1 MEALVDKSY
10 KNFIDKLNDA
20 LKVNFANLSCCRK
33 TDTGQGPKLTFLGR
47 CQLATEIF
55 FQSPDGK
62 MWSPKRVFPL
72 QRNTNRWKIL
82 VANFSFRNRN
92 EENAFGAATAIFP
105 ITKRLAMENH
115 DKRIMLATCAVS
127 CNYRKC
133 FKSTLYLL
141 LRPTEKLS
149 FGSLVCS

>member
-1 MEALVDKSY
+1 MSLQPLWLVRDLVIEAWYSRGKRL
-10 KNFIDKLNDA
+10 L
-20 LKVNFANLSCCRK
+20 LSTTEVMAKC
-33 TDTGQGPKLTFLGR
+33 TWIQGPKLTFLGR
-47 CQLATEIF
+47 HQLATEIF

-62 MWSPKRVFPL
+62 MWSPKRVFSS

-82 VANFSFRNRN
+82 VANFSFRNQN
-92 EENAFGAATAIFP
+92 KENAFGAATAIFS

-115 DKRIMLATCAVS
+115 DERIMPATCAVS

-141 LRPTEKLS
+141 LRPT
-149 FGSLVCS
+149 